1 MPKSGILGDKTMDNK
16 FLDITN
22 DDKQNYLFC
31 SSKLLTEK
39 FGTNWNH
46 SNFNKCTLIRSRCYK
61 TLGFIVI
68 NSPMSFPFLSYIPK
82 YIDRRRV

>member
-39 FGTNWNH
+39 FGTNWNQ
-46 SNFNKCTLIRSRCYK
+46 SNFNKFTLIRSRCYK
-61 TLGFIVI
+61 TLGTSVI
-68 NSPMSFPFLSYIPK
+68 NSPMSTISLANIPK